1 MKNRTQIY
9 ISLIL
14 VLIFNMNCSKN
25 EKIGQAEILEINSYD
40 KDDLYFPH
48 DSSMNSDFILEN
60 TFEVRE
66 NDGNILIVNNSSD
79 GLTGH
84 YITLELN
91 SKLEII
97 NAEYD
102 ESTDVIDGSEMTF
115 KVDSVDLKLNSNPFN
130 SKNIIGYYSIFLT
143 QNYFAGELKKQG
155 GKDKI
160 FKREFKGKFKTF
172 EK

>member
-1 MKNRTQIY
+1 MKNRTQKY
-9 ISLIL
+9 ILLIL
-14 VLIFNMNCSKN
+14 VLIFSMSCSKN
-25 EKIGQAEILEINSYD
+25 EKLGQVEILEINSYD

-48 DSSMNSDFILEN
+48 DSSTNTDFILEN
-60 TFEVRE
+60 TFELRE
-66 NDGNILIVNNSSD
+66 NGENILIVNNNND

-84 YITLELN
+84 YVTLELN

-130 SKNIIGYYSIFLT
+130 SKKIIGYYSIFLT

-155 GKDKI
+155 AKDEI

-172 EK
+172 

>member
-1 MKNRTQIY
+1 M
-9 ISLIL
+9 S
-14 VLIFNMNCSKN
+14 CSNN
-25 EKIGQAEILEINSYD
+25 EKLGQAKILELNSYD
-40 KDDLYFPH
+40 KEDLYFPH

-60 TFEVRE
+60 TFELRK
-66 NDGNILIVNNSSD
+66 DGENILIVNNIND
-79 GLTGH
+79 GFTGH

-102 ESTDVIDGSEMTF
+102 ELNDVIDGSEMTF

-143 QNYFAGELKKQG
+143 QNYFAGELQEQG
-155 GKDKI
+155 DKDEI
-160 FKREFKGKFKTF
+160 FKREFKGKFKAF